1 MNFKASTF
9 SALKPLKRGLT
20 LVSFATLVALSGCS
34 SMSNQ
39 SVDKNDSV
47 AAQSTEGQLSLQD
60 IFASDKFRVKRPA
73 PTRWL
78 EDGSGYTTLESSKQ
92 VKGRDIVRYH
102 PETNARD
109 IMVSAQALT
118 PEGWDHALNIAD
130 YQWSNDGDKVL
141 IFTNTKRSWRT
152 HTLGDYW
159 VLNRT
164 TGELRQLGGDAP
176 ESTLQFAKFNP
187 QGTKVAY
194 VMQNNIYVQDLD
206 TFNIQTLTNDG
217 SNTIVNGTFDWVNEE
232 EFFLRDGFRWSPDGQ
247 HIAYWQLDT
256 EGTPTFTMINN
267 TDSLYPTL
275 KQFPYP
281 KVGETNA
288 AMRIG
293 VMPADGGDTTWM
305 QLPGDPRMHYL
316 VRMNWAGNSSQLLI
330 QQLTRK
336 QDVNRVY
343 LSDISNGRS
352 QKLLSETTDSWAEYV
367 DDVKFLDNGKSF
379 TWLSERSG
387 YRHIYRVERDT
398 GKMTT
403 ITRGNWDV
411 VEVLRINEND
421 GWVYFIASPETPLE
435 RYLFRAKLDGSGVL
449 ERLTPDQPGTHSYSV
464 SQDAKYAEHTYSD
477 VNHVPVTDMV
487 SLPDHKVIRTVVAN
501 DDAEKA
507 AEKINHKPLE
517 FFRVS
522 ARDGLALDG
531 YIMRPTDFDP
541 NKKYPILFY
550 VYGEPWGQTVAN
562 RWGGWLYL
570 WHTMLTQQGYI
581 VASIDNRGTKSP
593 RGFDWRRS
601 IYKNLGVVTVR
612 DQYDALQEMAKRWDY
627 IDTDRV
633 GIWGHSGGGSQTLNA
648 LFRYPEAYDMGM
660 ALAPVPDLTLYDTI
674 YQERY
679 SGLLPESA
687 ERYKETSA
695 ITHAKNLEGDLLLIH
710 GTGDDNVHFQGSERL
725 VNELIK
731 YNKQFEFFAY
741 PNRSHGLYEGEGTTL
756 HLRTMMTEF
765 LKENL
770 PAGAR

>member
-1 MNFKASTF
+1 MAVPSNKPALLNRFKRFCLTGA
-9 SALKPLKRGLT
+9 AALT
-20 LVSFATLVALSGCS
+20 LSACQLTASE
-34 SMSNQ
+34 Q
-39 SVDKNDSV
+39 Q
-47 AAQSTEGQLSLQD
+47 AADTSPAGQKGQLSLQD
-60 IFASDKFRVKRPA
+60 IYAEGEFRLDYPT

-78 EDGSGYTTLESSKQ
+78 EDGSGYTALEQSSSTD
-92 VKGRDIVRYH
+92 GRDIVRYH
-102 PETNARD
+102 PETNQRD
-109 IMVSAQALT
+109 IMVSAEQLT
-118 PEGWDHALNIAD
+118 PEGWEKALHIAD
-130 YQWSNDGDKVL
+130 YQWSSDGSKVL

-164 TGELRQLGGDAP
+164 TGTLQQLGGDAP

-187 QGTKVAY
+187 QGTKVGY
-194 VMQNNIYVQDLD
+194 VMQNNIYVQELD
-206 TFNIQTLTNDG
+206 DMNISAITTDGND
-217 SNTIVNGTFDWVNEE
+217 TIVNGTFDWVNEE
-232 EFFLRDGFRWSPDGQ
+232 EFFLRDGFRWSPDGE

-256 EGTPTFTMINN
+256 EGTPVFTMINN
-267 TDSLYPTL
+267 TDELYPTL

-293 VMPADGGDTTWM
+293 VIDADGGNTTWM
-305 QLPGDPRMHYL
+305 QLPGDPRQHYL
-316 VRMNWAGNSSQLLI
+316 VRMNWAGNSGQLLI

-336 QDVNRVY
+336 QHINRVY
-343 LSDISNGRS
+343 LSDIDNGRS
-352 QKLLSETTDSWAEYV
+352 QEMLRETTQSWAEYV
-367 DDVKFLDNGKSF
+367 DDVNFINQGESF

-387 YRHIYRVERDT
+387 YRHIYVVNRDS
-398 GKMTT
+398 GKLTAVT
-403 ITRGNWDV
+403 QGNWDV
-411 VEVLRINEND
+411 VDVLRINEQQ
-421 GWVYFIASPETPLE
+421 GWVYFIASPDTPLE

-449 ERLTPDQPGTHSYSV
+449 ERLTPAQPGTHAYNI
-464 SQDAKYAEHTYSD
+464 SQDAQYAQHTFSS
-477 VNHVPVTDMV
+477 VEQVPTTSMV
-487 SLPDHKVIRTVVAN
+487 SLPDHEKIRTVVDN
-501 DDAEKA
+501 KEVQQKVA
-507 AEKINHKPLE
+507 ALNSSELE
-517 FFRVS
+517 FFRVD

-541 NKKYPILFY
+541 NKEYPILFY

-562 RWGGWLYL
+562 RWGGSTYL
-570 WHTMLTQQGYI
+570 WHTLLTQKGYI

-612 DQYDALQEMAKRWDY
+612 DQYDALQAMAKRWDF

-648 LFRYPEAYDMGM
+648 LFRYADSYHMGM

-687 ERYKETSA
+687 ERYEETSA
-695 ITHAKNLEGDLLLIH
+695 ITHAENLKGDLLLIH

-731 YNKQFEFFAY
+731 HRKQFDFFAY
-741 PNRSHGLYEGEGTTL
+741 PNRSHGIYEGEGTVI
-756 HLRTMMTEF
+756 HLRTMMTDF
-765 LKENL
+765 VQENL
-770 PAGAR
+770 PAGEQ